1 MCMKRITSAEIF
13 VNLFC
18 RERFFAPT
26 HMPFFMQH
34 FAPPIFKRAMHED
47 MSRALL
53 RRAALNPLADTS
65 DQSDEVDIAALSGLS
80 NAPTVDPEV
89 AFKNHFMTDSSLIR
103 PEHTKMSP
111 QEAADKA
118 ASSIKGNIKD
128 KRYTAGAGD
137 RECVGEKLTAEKLKT
152 DKLFA
157 QNRYAVRYALEDDR
171 ARVVMS
177 APFRRLQQKTQVF
190 PLDINASSRSRLT
203 HSNEVAALA
212 RFTIYALA
220 EHLKYLKPFISDM
233 VTCVETAAYLHDIG
247 NPPFGHFGEQVI
259 RDWLYE
265 EVKKHEGKL
274 TSDESDDLR
283 SFNGNAQGL
292 RLAHTIQRLNISLG
306 QMSACMKV
314 PYTCKEL
321 REKGIP
327 ERKVHAHNGCFI
339 SEQEVLER
347 IRESNL
353 GSKRHPLSL
362 IMEQCDDLA
371 YVLADLEDAY
381 DRKVLKDYE
390 IFNLIDN
397 LITFIKYNACT
408 TTCDKCV
415 SSCTCAHGDQNPFYG
430 LTGELIASIKFAA
443 PAADSDSD
451 ESNSKTDVSSDAAS
465 SAADAAANTDA
476 KAADAN
482 SDTKAADA
490 NADSSAA
497 NTGAANADAAA
508 DVAASNVPSSA
519 TRDAAQASSAQ
530 SQDGDKAATQ
540 STNGSAKSDKGDKS
554 KVLDEESKKRK
565 PSYGGCSFGDGD
577 ALDDQVHLDVVL
589 TDMIKHAYC
598 RMKNDSFGV
607 LQLVHGNNPIPL
619 TEMMSQLGVNALLTL
634 FNECISTYYIL
645 DIVNTVKANERD
657 FFDKGKLNITYYGND
672 AHKAVEFIRRFEK
685 KTIYTDHEVMSLE
698 MQGAACLKGILNA
711 YAPLLKMSSS
721 DFYKCMTSEEGDM
734 YLCHLMQRL
743 TRRCKQSY
751 LETIKEN
758 KVSEMYARIRLIV
771 DFVSGMTDTFAAH
784 EFSILSGFRSPE
796 SIIQGSYA

>member
-13 VNLFC
+13 VSLFC
-18 RERFFAPT
+18 RERFYAPT

-34 FAPPIFKRAMHED
+34 FAPPIFKRAIHED

-65 DQSDEVDIAALSGLS
+65 SNSDDDVLSSLS
-80 NAPTVDPEV
+80 APPTVDSEI
-89 AFKNHFMTDSSLIR
+89 AFKNHFMPDSSLIR
-103 PEHTKMSP
+103 PEHAKMSP

-118 ASSIKGNIKD
+118 ASSFKSNIKD

-137 RECVGEKLTAEKLKT
+137 REYIDEKLTADMLKN
-152 DKLFA
+152 DKAYA
-157 QNRYAVRYALEDDR
+157 QNRYAVKYTLEDDR
-171 ARVVMS
+171 ARVIMS

-190 PLDINASSRSRLT
+190 PLDINATSRSRLT

-212 RFTIYALA
+212 RFTIYALV
-220 EHLKYLKPFISDM
+220 EHLKYLKPFISEM

-259 RDWLYE
+259 RNWLDE
-265 EVKKHEGKL
+265 EVKKLEDHL
-274 TSDESDDLR
+274 TADEADDLR

-314 PYTCKEL
+314 PYTCAEL
-321 REKGIP
+321 RAKGINDN
-327 ERKVHAHNGCFI
+327 KVHAHTGCYI
-339 SEQEVLER
+339 SEQEVLEL

-390 IFNLIDN
+390 IFNLIEN

-415 SSCTCAHGDQNPFYG
+415 SACTCAHGDQSPYYG
-430 LTGELIASIKFAA
+430 LTSELMASIKFAA
-443 PAADSDSD
+443 PAADTSDSAD
-451 ESNSKTDVSSDAAS
+451 SESDSKQPDTTSSETTTPAAANSADTSAS
-465 SAADAAANTDA
+465 STTAADDASQPANTATDASQPVSTAADAAQAAEPAKTADGAAQDASVAAGSDA
-476 KAADAN
+476 KDK
-482 SDTKAADA
+482 DTKSKTVAGDA
-490 NADSSAA
+490 
-497 NTGAANADAAA
+497 
-508 DVAASNVPSSA
+508 
-519 TRDAAQASSAQ
+519 
-530 SQDGDKAATQ
+530 
-540 STNGSAKSDKGDKS
+540 
-554 KVLDEESKKRK
+554 KKRK
-565 PSYGGCSFGDGD
+565 PLYNGCSFGEMDD
-577 ALDDQVHLDVVL
+577 LDDEVHLDVVL

-607 LQLVHGNNPIPL
+607 LQLVHGNNPLPL
-619 TEMMSQLGVNALLTL
+619 TEMMSQLGVRALLSL

-645 DIVNTVKANERD
+645 DIVNTIKANERD
-657 FFDKGKLNITYYGND
+657 FFEHGKLNITYYGND
-672 AHKAVEFIRRFEK
+672 AHKAVEFIRRFER
-685 KTIYTDHEVMSLE
+685 KTIYNDQEVMSLE
-698 MQGAACLKGILNA
+698 MQGAACIKGIFNA
-711 YAPLLKMSSS
+711 YEPLLKMSSS
-721 DFYKCMTSEEGDM
+721 DFYRCLTLDEGDM
-734 YLCHLMQRL
+734 YLCHLMQRIP
-743 TRRCKQSY
+743 RRCKQSY

-758 KVSEMYARIRLIV
+758 RVSEMYARIRLLI

-784 EFSILSGFRSPE
+784 EFSILSGFRAP
-796 SIIQGSYA
+796 AAMF